1 MSEGRKKLLFG
12 LGGLIVLVMLGLL
25 LYSLVSGKSK
35 PKKAAPKISLIPMKP
50 PPPPP
55 PPKEEK
61 KPEPPKEQKEV
72 KEMPAPPKD
81 ASPAPPSQELKM
93 DGPAGD
99 GPSAFAAGKVT
110 NEDISKVGKGS
121 GPAVTAPAA
130 VTAPPAP
137 ALPATGLFSPFGGY
151 ANMLKSEVQRLLQ
164 RSKELRNQS
173 YRIEVQIWVAKDGSL
188 QRHELVGSTGD
199 ADLDNLISQTLL
211 ATKAFSQPP
220 PERMP
225 QPIRLRINT
234 GNR

>member
-1 MSEGRKKLLFG
+1 MSEGRKKLLFA
-12 LGGLIVLVMLGLL
+12 LGGVLVLVVLGLL
-25 LYSLVSGKSK
+25 VYSLVGGKSK
-35 PKKAAPKISLIPMKP
+35 PTKPAPKISLIPTTP

-81 ASPAPPSQELKM
+81 APPAPPSQELKM

-99 GPSAFAAGKVT
+99 GPSAFSAGKIT
-110 NEDISKVGKGS
+110 SDDISNVGKGT
-121 GPAVTAPAA
+121 GAPAA
-130 VTAPPAP
+130 
-137 ALPATGLFSPFGGY
+137 PATGLFSPFGGY
-151 ANMLKSEVQRLLQ
+151 ANQLKSEIQRLLQ
-164 RSKELRNQS
+164 RNKDLRTQS
-173 YRIEVQIWVAKDGSL
+173 YRIEVRVWLAKDGSL

-199 ADLDNLISQTLL
+199 AELDTLISQTLA
-211 ATKAFSQPP
+211 ATKAFSQP

-234 GNR
+234 ANR

>member
-1 MSEGRKKLLFG
+1 MSEGRKKILFG

-35 PKKAAPKISLIPMKP
+35 PKKAAPKISLIPMTP

-55 PPKEEK
+55 REEK
-61 KPEPPKEQKEV
+61 KPEPVKEQKEV
-72 KEMPAPPKD
+72 EEMPAPPKD
-81 ASPAPPSQELKM
+81 APPAPPSQELKM

-110 NEDISKVGKGS
+110 NEDISKVGKAS
-121 GPAVTAPAA
+121 GPAVTAPT
-130 VTAPPAP
+130 VPVAP

-151 ANMLKSEVQRLLQ
+151 ANTLKSEVQRLLQ
-164 RSKELRNQS
+164 RNKELRNQS
-173 YRIEVQIWVAKDGSL
+173 YRIEVHIWVAKDGSL

-199 ADLDNLISQTLL
+199 AELDNLISQTLV

>member
-1 MSEGRKKLLFG
+1 MSEGRKKLLFA
-12 LGGLIVLVMLGLL
+12 LGGLIASVALGLL
-25 LYSLVSGKSK
+25 VYSLVSGKSK
-35 PKKAAPKISLIPMKP
+35 PTRAAPKISLIPMTP

-81 ASPAPPSQELKM
+81 APPAPPSQELKM

-99 GPSAFAAGKVT
+99 GPSAFSAGKIT
-110 NEDISKVGKGS
+110 SEDISKVGKG
-121 GPAVTAPAA
+121 PTAAA
-130 VTAPPAP
+130 V
-137 ALPATGLFSPFGGY
+137 LPATGLFSPFGGY
-151 ANMLKSEVQRLLQ
+151 ANQIKSEVQRLLQ
-164 RSKELRNQS
+164 RNKDLRTQS
-173 YRIEVQIWVAKDGSL
+173 YRIEVQIWLDKDGSL

-199 ADLDNLISQTLL
+199 TELDSLISQTLA

-220 PERMP
+220 DRMP

-234 GNR
+234 ANR

>member
-1 MSEGRKKLLFG
+1 MSEGRKKIWFA
-12 LGGLIVLVMLGLL
+12 LGGLIALVALGLL
-25 LYSLVSGKSK
+25 VYSLVSGKSK
-35 PKKAAPKISLIPMKP
+35 PTKAAPKISLIPMTP

-81 ASPAPPSQELKM
+81 APPAPPSQELKM

-99 GPSAFAAGKVT
+99 GPSAFSAGKIT
-110 NEDISKVGKGS
+110 NEDISKVGKG
-121 GPAVTAPAA
+121 PTAAA
-130 VTAPPAP
+130 V
-137 ALPATGLFSPFGGY
+137 LPATGLFSPFGGY
-151 ANMLKSEVQRLLQ
+151 ANQIKSEVQRLLQ
-164 RSKELRNQS
+164 RNKDLRTQS
-173 YRIEVQIWVAKDGSL
+173 YRIEVRVWLDKDGSL

-199 ADLDNLISQTLL
+199 TELDSLISQTLA

-220 PERMP
+220 DRMP

-234 GNR
+234 ANR

>member
-1 MSEGRKKLLFG
+1 MSAGRKKLLMA
-12 LGGLIVLVMLGLL
+12 LGAFIVLVALGLL
-25 LYSLVSGKSK
+25 IYSLVSGKSK
-35 PKKAAPKISLIPMKP
+35 PVKAAPKISLIPTTP

-81 ASPAPPSQELKM
+81 APPAPPSQELKM

-99 GPSAFAAGKVT
+99 GPSAFSAGKIT
-110 NEDISKVGKGS
+110 SDDISNVGKG
-121 GPAVTAPAA
+121 PAA
-130 VTAPPAP
+130 AGASS
-137 ALPATGLFSPFGGY
+137 ATGLFSLFGGY
-151 ANMLKSEVQRLLQ
+151 ANQLKFEVQRVLQ
-164 RSKELRNQS
+164 RNKDLRSQS
-173 YRIEVQIWVAKDGSL
+173 YRIELRIWLDKDGRL

-199 ADLDNLISQTLL
+199 SELDSLISQTLA

-220 PERMP
+220 DRMP